1 MAKTIAVTEQPS
13 TGLQQLKSQPAR
25 LDRVPQGRAQRDA
38 QGDLA
43 LARRGA
49 VDHDRR
55 PRHRLHL
62 RRVLLAGGQHHR
74 PGDRGPAAPPD
85 HSTKQI
91 RAFPGKASR
100 EKQTMREKGT
110 TMAAEEQNPEE
121 QNPEGERPET
131 HEQLAPP
138 VNENFKWYIIH
149 AYSGFER
156 KVRESLESRITAF
169 GLQNRIGR
177 IMIPTEPVTELRNG
191 KKYTIER
198 VFLPGYVLVEMELD
212 NDLWHVIKNT
222 PRVTGFLGTGDKPVA
237 LSEQEV
243 SSILFRSDAAKD
255 KPSMKVKFE
264 KGEQVRINE
273 GPFANFTG
281 AVDDVNEDRQ
291 TLKVMV
297 SIFGRSTPVE
307 IEFSKVDKVDRVAL
321 PT

>member
-1 MAKTIAVTEQPS
+1 MT
-13 TGLQQLKSQPAR
+13 QQ
-25 LDRVPQGRAQRDA
+25 
-38 QGDLA
+38 
-43 LARRGA
+43 
-49 VDHDRR
+49 
-55 PRHRLHL
+55 
-62 RRVLLAGGQHHR
+62 
-74 PGDRGPAAPPD
+74 
-85 HSTKQI
+85 
-91 RAFPGKASR
+91 
-100 EKQTMREKGT
+100 EGT
-110 TMAAEEQNPEE
+110 TMAAEEIIPEAVPEE
-121 QNPEGERPET
+121 HLE
-131 HEQLAPP
+131 PP
-138 VNENFKWYIIH
+138 VNANFKWYIIH

-222 PRVTGFLGTGDKPVA
+222 PRVTGFLGTGDSPVA

-243 SSILFRSDAAKD
+243 SSILFRSDVSKD
-255 KPSMKVKFE
+255 KPATKIKFE

-273 GPFANFTG
+273 GPFANFNG
-281 AVDDVNEDRQ
+281 AVDDVNEDKQ

-307 IEFSKVDKVDRVAL
+307 IEFSKVDKMTDE
-321 PT
+321 

>member
-1 MAKTIAVTEQPS
+1 
-13 TGLQQLKSQPAR
+13 
-25 LDRVPQGRAQRDA
+25 
-38 QGDLA
+38 
-43 LARRGA
+43 
-49 VDHDRR
+49 
-55 PRHRLHL
+55 
-62 RRVLLAGGQHHR
+62 
-74 PGDRGPAAPPD
+74 
-85 HSTKQI
+85 
-91 RAFPGKASR
+91 
-100 EKQTMREKGT
+100 MREKGT
-110 TMAAEEQNPEE
+110 AMAAEEQNPEE
-121 QNPEGERPET
+121 QNPQGDPSA
-131 HEQLAPP
+131 EQLAPP

-191 KKYTIER
+191 KKYTIDR

-222 PRVTGFLGTGDKPVA
+222 PRVTGFLGTGDNPVA

-243 SSILFRSDAAKD
+243 SSILFRSDAAKH
-255 KPSMKVKFE
+255 KPSMKIKFE

-281 AVDDVNEDRQ
+281 AVDDINEDKQ

-307 IEFSKVDKVDRVAL
+307 IEFSKVDKV
-321 PT
+321 TE

>member
-1 MAKTIAVTEQPS
+1 MMHEEGTI
-13 TGLQQLKSQPAR
+13 
-25 LDRVPQGRAQRDA
+25 
-38 QGDLA
+38 
-43 LARRGA
+43 
-49 VDHDRR
+49 
-55 PRHRLHL
+55 
-62 RRVLLAGGQHHR
+62 
-74 PGDRGPAAPPD
+74 
-85 HSTKQI
+85 
-91 RAFPGKASR
+91 
-100 EKQTMREKGT
+100 
-110 TMAAEEQNPEE
+110 MAAEEIIPEVAQPEE
-121 QNPEGERPET
+121 HLE
-131 HEQLAPP
+131 PP

-222 PRVTGFLGTGDKPVA
+222 PRVTGFLGTGDSPVA

-243 SSILFRSDAAKD
+243 SSILFRSDVSKD
-255 KPSMKVKFE
+255 KPATKIKFE

-273 GPFANFTG
+273 GPFANFNG
-281 AVDDVNEDRQ
+281 AVDDVNEDKQ

-307 IEFSKVDKVDRVAL
+307 IEFSKVDKMIDE
-321 PT
+321 

>member
-1 MAKTIAVTEQPS
+1 MHEEGI
-13 TGLQQLKSQPAR
+13 
-25 LDRVPQGRAQRDA
+25 
-38 QGDLA
+38 
-43 LARRGA
+43 
-49 VDHDRR
+49 
-55 PRHRLHL
+55 
-62 RRVLLAGGQHHR
+62 
-74 PGDRGPAAPPD
+74 
-85 HSTKQI
+85 
-91 RAFPGKASR
+91 
-100 EKQTMREKGT
+100 
-110 TMAAEEQNPEE
+110 TMAVEEQNPEAL
-121 QNPEGERPET
+121 NPEGGQPT
-131 HEQLAPP
+131 EQLAPP

-169 GLQNRIGR
+169 GLQNKIGR

-191 KKYTIER
+191 KKYTIDR

-222 PRVTGFLGTGDKPVA
+222 PRVTGFLGTGDNPVA

-243 SSILFRSDAAKD
+243 SSILFRSESTAN

-281 AVDDVNEDRQ
+281 TVDDVNEDRQ

-307 IEFSKVDKVDRVAL
+307 IEFSKVDKV
-321 PT
+321 TE

>member
-1 MAKTIAVTEQPS
+1 
-13 TGLQQLKSQPAR
+13 
-25 LDRVPQGRAQRDA
+25 
-38 QGDLA
+38 
-43 LARRGA
+43 
-49 VDHDRR
+49 
-55 PRHRLHL
+55 
-62 RRVLLAGGQHHR
+62 
-74 PGDRGPAAPPD
+74 
-85 HSTKQI
+85 
-91 RAFPGKASR
+91 
-100 EKQTMREKGT
+100 MREKGT

-121 QNPEGERPET
+121 QNPEASNVGESSSEQPT
-131 HEQLAPP
+131 DQLAPP
-138 VNENFKWYIIH
+138 VNDNFKWYIIH

-156 KVRESLESRITAF
+156 KVRESLESRIAAF

-222 PRVTGFLGTGDKPVA
+222 PRVTGFLGTGDNPVA

-243 SSILFRSDAAKD
+243 SSILFRSDVSKD
-255 KPSMKVKFE
+255 KPSMKVKFD

-281 AVDDVNEDRQ
+281 AVDDINEDKQ

-307 IEFSKVDKVDRVAL
+307 IEFSKVDKIEA
-321 PT
+321 

>member
-1 MAKTIAVTEQPS
+1 MHEEGTLIMAVDEQIPEAQDSGGEQP
-13 TGLQQLKSQPAR
+13 A
-25 LDRVPQGRAQRDA
+25 
-38 QGDLA
+38 
-43 LARRGA
+43 
-49 VDHDRR
+49 
-55 PRHRLHL
+55 
-62 RRVLLAGGQHHR
+62 
-74 PGDRGPAAPPD
+74 
-85 HSTKQI
+85 
-91 RAFPGKASR
+91 
-100 EKQTMREKGT
+100 
-110 TMAAEEQNPEE
+110 
-121 QNPEGERPET
+121 
-131 HEQLAPP
+131 EQLAPP

-156 KVRESLESRITAF
+156 KVRESLESRIQAF

-237 LSEQEV
+237 LSEAEV
-243 SSILFRSDAAKD
+243 SSILFRSETSKD

-273 GPFANFTG
+273 GPFANFNGT
-281 AVDDVNEDRQ
+281 VDDVNEDRQ

-307 IEFSKVDKVDRVAL
+307 IEFAQVDKMEEYLPSRADRLRDGWICERILDYKSAAGQSPAARNRQRIYPWHRRRLLDTSSFRL
-321 PT
+321 PEERLPRRRRSAPHSARRRLTSWSSASSSTPAPPRLR